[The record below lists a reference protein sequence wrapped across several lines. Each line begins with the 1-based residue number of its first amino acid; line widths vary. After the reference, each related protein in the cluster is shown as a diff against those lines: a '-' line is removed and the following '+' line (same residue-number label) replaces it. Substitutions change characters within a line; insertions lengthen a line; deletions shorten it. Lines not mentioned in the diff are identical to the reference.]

1 MKLTRRDES
10 SEKEA
15 ILKNVVVVDA
25 GSDVKV
31 PVKVF
36 FLLLLLCA
44 QIDKRK
50 PPSTSS

>member
-1 MKLTRRDES
+1 MKLTRGDES

-36 FLLLLLCA
+36 LLLLLCA

>member
-36 FLLLLLCA
+36 FCCCCSAL
-44 QIDKRK
+44 K
-50 PPSTSS
+50 